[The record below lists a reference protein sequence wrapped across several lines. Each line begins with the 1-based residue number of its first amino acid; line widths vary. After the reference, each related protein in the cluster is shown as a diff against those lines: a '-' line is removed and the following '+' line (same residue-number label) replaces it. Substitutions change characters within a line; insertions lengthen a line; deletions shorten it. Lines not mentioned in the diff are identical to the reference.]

1 VAGHGS
7 GGSRS
12 WLNEGQRGPL
22 RRPGVI
28 ALTAGLAAVILAAGV
43 LIYVL
48 RPAQSGS
55 GDPAGP
61 SAGAGGRSSAP
72 AAAGS
77 SPAALS
83 APTGTA
89 APTPQAV
96 ALLLARLLRHEMA
109 GHVIGY
115 GGGTGALPGASRS
128 VTGVVTWLDGR
139 TVSIA
144 LSLNWPRGRGPHL
157 DRGDSACS
165 VVSKQVNSHK
175 TRIGPRSLNFC
186 TRAYGG
192 SLFAVWDNISE
203 RGLPAVRPWVVYSDT
218 VVQPSGFWVRLTYC
232 SCAVSPGG
240 RETPAAFVNPALLNA
255 ARAGILLNNPAWQP
269 TLSRRLVAAGA
280 ALPDFRVLPA
290 RSLMIVP
297 P

>member
-1 VAGHGS
+1 V
-7 GGSRS
+7 
-12 WLNEGQRGPL
+12 
-22 RRPGVI
+22 
-28 ALTAGLAAVILAAGV
+28 LTAGLAAVILAAGV

-139 TVSIA
+139 TVSVA
-144 LSLNWPRGRGPHL
+144 LSLNWPRGRGHHY
-157 DRGDSACS
+157 DRADSACS
-165 VVSKQVNSHK
+165 VVSSQNGSHK
-175 TRIGPRSLNFC
+175 TISGPRSMNLCYNE
-186 TRAYGG
+186 GD
-192 SLFAVWDNISE
+192 SILAVWLNVSGT
-203 RGLPAVRPWVVYSDT
+203 GLPLVRPWVTYSDT
-218 VVQPSGFWVRLTYC
+218 VIQPSGFWLRLTYC
-232 SCAVSPGG
+232 SCTIGPGG
-240 RETPAAFVNPALLNA
+240 RETPAKFFNPSLLND
-255 ARAGILLNNPAWQP
+255 ARAGILIHNPAWQP
-269 TLSRRLVAAGA
+269 TLSRRLIAAGA
-280 ALPDFRVLPA
+280 ALRDFQLRPA